1 MTIVLRGLRCR
12 FRHILWLPA
21 IAVVCALMDQCVHLS
36 HAAAPPI
43 IQTVAAPAD
52 VRPIKAL
59 QELNGKVHLVADSN
73 QGPVYL
79 QSSDFGRT
87 FTQPLPLV
95 NSAARQPGLEFN
107 VWDAALAPN
116 GRLYV
121 ALGTNAWKLKLPKEQ
136 WGLHLVIRD
145 PATGTISP
153 VRNINHKPSEGF
165 SLAVNNDGT
174 VVACWLADKL
184 YANVSLDDGVTFT
197 NAVEIDA
204 SFNPCNCC
212 TTTCSF
218 LADGRLAILYREETN
233 NDRDMFVVYWDL
245 QNNKVSRKP
254 VSTTNW
260 KIDACPMT
268 YYSVASSGKGLLAA
282 WPTKKSIYL
291 AKLDETGRLQP
302 PGEVQTE
309 GTAGMRTGLMTVE
322 SSSGE
327 LLLVWND
334 DGRIGYRAYN
344 AQLKPLGPAAT
355 KPTRGK
361 GVAAFRGKDGAFVV
375 VY

>member
-1 MTIVLRGLRCR
+1 MKTMLLTVRCR
-12 FRHILWLPA
+12 FSLLMKLLT
-21 IAVVCALMDQCVHLS
+21 IAGLCSLMGHRAQVAHG
-36 HAAAPPI
+36 AAPPT

-52 VRPIKAL
+52 VQPIKAL
-59 QELNGKVHLVADSN
+59 QEPSGQVHLVADSK

-79 QSSDFGRT
+79 HSTDYGRT
-87 FTQPLPLV
+87 FSQPLPLV
-95 NSAARQPGLEFN
+95 DSAARQPGLEFN

-116 GRLYV
+116 GKLYV

-145 PATGTISP
+145 PATGTFSP
-153 VRNINHKPSEGF
+153 VRNINRKPSEGF

-184 YANVSLDDGVTFT
+184 YANVSLDDGVTFAD
-197 NAVEIDA
+197 AVEINA

-212 TTTCSF
+212 TTTSTF

-233 NDRDMFVVYWDL
+233 NNRDMFVVYWDL
-245 QNNKVSRKP
+245 QNNKVSWKP

-302 PGEVQTE
+302 PGEVKTD
-309 GTAGMRTGLMTVE
+309 GMAGMRTGLTTVE
-322 SSSGE
+322 NSSGE
-327 LLLVWND
+327 LLLVWNEE
-334 DGRIGYRAYN
+334 GRIGYRAYN
-344 AQLKPLGPAAT
+344 SQLKPLGPAAT
-355 KPTRGK
+355 KTTRGK
-361 GVAAFRGKDGAFVV
+361 GVAAFRGVYGAFVV
-375 VY
+375 I